1 MNWAN
6 RMTVLRIILVPVF
19 ILTILYFRLDL
30 ALVVFII
37 ASITDGLDGY
47 IARTRKIKTQLGA
60 ILDPIADKMLIG
72 SAFISFS
79 LVSGLP
85 MYLKM
90 PVYVPIAVI
99 SRDVIIMIGVGLIY
113 LLNDGKLDVKPT
125 IISKIT
131 TFLQMITIIALLLK
145 FYYSN
150 WLWNITTVFTI
161 ISGLDYLRIGSG
173 KINGK
178 F

>member
-30 ALVVFII
+30 ALIVLFI
-37 ASITDGLDGY
+37 ASITDALDGY
-47 IARTRKIKTQLGA
+47 IARTRKIKTKLGA

-85 MYLKM
+85 AYLKM
-90 PVYVPIAVI
+90 PVYVPIVII
-99 SRDVIIMIGVGLIY
+99 SRDVIILIGAALIY
-113 LLNDGKLDVKPT
+113 LLNDGDLNIKPT
-125 IISKIT
+125 IISKLT
-131 TFLQMITIIALLLK
+131 TCLQMITVIALLLK

-150 WLWNITTVFTI
+150 WLWNVTTVFTI
-161 ISGLDYLRIGSG
+161 ISGLDYIRIGSR

-178 F
+178 L